1 MSVAKSGYVLNGT
14 RQNYVSRPAAVPES
28 LTWEKATTYDW
39 GMDVAFLKDRL
50 SATFDY
56 YLRKTTGMITSGP
69 TVPDVFGVASPR
81 GNYADLST
89 RGWELTLQWKDRFN
103 MAGRPFNYSVRAT
116 LADHYSVIDK
126 YNNATM
132 SLTTTNGGGYYKG
145 KRLGEIWGF
154 VIDGLYQS
162 QAEIDEDMAKANA
175 AGQKRYNTL
184 MQNSKDW
191 KMYPGD
197 VRVKD
202 LDGNGY
208 ISRGKNTVDDPGDRK
223 VIGNTEA
230 RYIYS
235 FGFNADWNGIYLSAF
250 FQGVGKQDWYPS
262 SESPFW
268 GQYNREYNQ
277 MPKWMEGNYWTE
289 DNTSAYLPRYA
300 SRYKVFYQGNQY
312 ANTRYLQNVAYL
324 RLKNIQIGYDLPK
337 RWISHVG
344 LQRVNIHVSG
354 ENLFTWSP
362 LYKHSKDFNV
372 SNIYG
377 SDSDLISSNMGD
389 GNNYPMM
396 KSFSF
401 GLNITL

>member
-1 MSVAKSGYVLNGT
+1 M
-14 RQNYVSRPAAVPES
+14 
-28 LTWEKATTYDW
+28 
-39 GMDVAFLKDRL
+39 
-50 SATFDY
+50 
-56 YLRKTTGMITSGP
+56 
-69 TVPDVFGVASPR
+69 
-81 GNYADLST
+81 
-89 RGWELTLQWKDRFN
+89 
-103 MAGRPFNYSVRAT
+103 
-116 LADHYSVIDK
+116 
-126 YNNATM
+126 
-132 SLTTTNGGGYYKG
+132 
-145 KRLGEIWGF
+145 
-154 VIDGLYQS
+154 
-162 QAEIDEDMAKANA
+162 
-175 AGQKRYNTL
+175 
-184 MQNSKDW
+184 
-191 KMYPGD
+191 
-197 VRVKD
+197 
-202 LDGNGY
+202 
-208 ISRGKNTVDDPGDRK
+208 
-223 VIGNTEA
+223 
-230 RYIYS
+230 
-235 FGFNADWNGIYLSAF
+235 SAF

-377 SDSDLISSNMGD
+377 SDPDLISSNMGD